1 MPVLNVI
8 AIDPGS
14 EKSAFVWW
22 TGKEI
27 LDKGIH
33 PNHEIL
39 EILDAM
45 WREPSILVI
54 EKMSHITKGGKSIVD
69 TLLWAGQFY
78 HAWHGQKVFVER
90 YKVTLALTGKMPSK
104 ESDKLVKESLIR
116 RFGGPGTK
124 KNPGPVTYGLKSHLW
139 QAFGLAVAHWDHL
152 EFQGKQMK

>member
-1 MPVLNVI
+1 MKSVI
-8 AIDPGS
+8 GIDPGS
-14 EKSAFVWW
+14 EKSAYVQWN
-22 TGKEI
+22 GKEI
-27 LDKGIH
+27 LEKGIY
-33 PNHEIL
+33 PNDAIL

-54 EKMSHITKGGKSIVD
+54 ETMVHIKNGGKEIIN

-78 HAWHGQKVFVER
+78 NVWPGEKEFVPR

-104 ESDKLVKESLIR
+104 KSDKLVKESLIR

-124 KNPGPVTYGLKSHLW
+124 KNPGPVTYDVKSHLW

-152 EFQGKQMK
+152 EFQKKEMK